1 MLTTTQAAA
10 QLGLCQSRIRQL
22 CLTGKLP
29 GAYKMGRDWVI
40 PENSIAQLNPK
51 NEGVSNVPCLHQS
64 SQD

>member
-22 CLTGKLP
+22 CLAGKLP

-40 PENSIAQLNPK
+40 PENSIAALGSPARPTPGSGAAQAL
-51 NEGVSNVPCLHQS
+51 S
-64 SQD
+64 